1 MTPATL
7 ALQTAHGGKFTVI
20 TIFEISALERQPK
33 KLPMQLMI
41 FSPMKRPC
49 VQLPYFKQIRIP
61 RTFVHKVLVK
71 NVLMFDL

>member
-41 FSPMKRPC
+41 FFPNETTMCAATLLQTNPNTT
-49 VQLPYFKQIRIP
+49 YFCPQSAGKKCSD
-61 RTFVHKVLVK
+61 V
-71 NVLMFDL
+71 